1 MRFIFVHCMANKLT
15 VKKKIHIAF
24 AIHHSNLNLSK
35 KKKKS
40 NGFLARLIMYTINKT
55 MAS

>member
-35 KKKKS
+35 KKKS